1 MERGGIC
8 AMGVMAKAPQP
19 GKAKTRLCPPLLP
32 EQAARLSAAFL
43 RDITENIVAA
53 SREVPIDGCIAYA
66 PMGTEAWF
74 DGHLADGTGFVLADG
89 SPVMP
94 ENVQGF
100 GRCLLHAVQAMLG
113 SGYGAACVVNSDS
126 PTLPTSVLVEAARV
140 LLAPG
145 ERVVLGPADD
155 GGYYLL
161 GTKRAHAHLFA
172 DIVWSTDAVA
182 ETTRLRARELQ
193 IPVVELPVWYD
204 VDDASA
210 LVRLKAELVD
220 CAAAPATYA
229 CLERI
234 VSETLRVAAQ

>member
-1 MERGGIC
+1 MERGGVC

-32 EQAARLSAAFL
+32 EQAAWLSAAFL

-53 SREVPIDGCIAYA
+53 SRAVPIDGCIAYA

-74 DGHLADGTGFVLADG
+74 DGHLADGTGYVLADG

-94 ENVQGF
+94 VNVQGF

-126 PTLPTSVLVEAARV
+126 PTLPTSVLVDAASA

-145 ERVVLGPADD
+145 ERVVLGAADD

-161 GTKRAHAHLFA
+161 GMKQAYAHLFT
-172 DIVWSTDAVA
+172 DIAWSTGTVA
-182 ETTRLRARELQ
+182 EATRLRAHELGLA
-193 IPVVELPVWYD
+193 VVELPVWYD
-204 VDDASA
+204 VDDAPA
-210 LVRLKAELVD
+210 LARLRAELVD
-220 CAAAPATYA
+220 DAVAPATFA

-234 VSETLRVAAQ
+234 AGDALRIAAQ